1 MEGQGKRT
9 YLLASCTLQGG
20 EKKEENLESCAHV
33 CVQDRERTVT
43 MCEHLSQL
51 QHTCAGGRD
60 TSHQEDTGT
69 CETAQALYRPR
80 TTHRYVGKDS
90 AGAQAIEIKRNKG

>member
-33 CVQDRERTVT
+33 CVEDRERTVT
-43 MCEHLSQL
+43 ICEHLSQL
-51 QHTCAGGRD
+51 QHTCAEGRD
-60 TSHQEDTGT
+60 TSHQRTLARVRLLRHYTDREPHTDTWAKT
-69 CETAQALYRPR
+69 KQEPELLR
-80 TTHRYVGKDS
+80 
-90 AGAQAIEIKRNKG
+90 